1 MAITL
6 ITGPANAGK
15 ARAVLDG
22 VRADAARR
30 REPLLI
36 VPTRGDVESYRRE
49 LAAGG
54 LVRGVRVERFQGLL
68 AEVVRRAGVASRP
81 LTPLLRERVLAAVAA
96 RTCADPELAARPG
109 FVRALAQLVGEL
121 EVERV
126 TPQRLRVALAAWG
139 GAQEDA
145 QGAAQAPRAAELG
158 ALFAAYHRLLDELGR
173 SDPEQPATLALDA
186 LRRSP
191 ALWGGTPVHFYGF
204 DDLTRLQLDAIET
217 LGRVVEAPVT
227 VSLAYEAGRVAFAGR
242 AAAFQTML
250 PWASEHRALPA
261 RAEYYAPPAREA
273 LHHLERGLFE
283 PREAEEER
291 GSRFEPPEASEERGS
306 KLDPGRSV
314 RLLEGGSPR
323 AELELVAGEIRAL
336 LDEGVAPHEVAIVH
350 RSPHTVAELLMEVL
364 QEYEVPCE
372 LPLRL
377 PFSHTALGRA
387 LCGLLAAA
395 LEGQPGV
402 AHGGRLEDLLAW
414 LRAPGVLRAL
424 CGSDAE
430 LELADR
436 LEADARARGIWSASG
451 ARALWEG
458 SGRPPLKALDDIR
471 EAAKRGPLALI
482 ERTRSELQG
491 LCSAPPREEQAQA
504 PTGPPCNDARALTD
518 FHCDDDARALSAA
531 TQALQEL
538 ADVAR
543 GAPRLAPGPGELL
556 AILRGLEL
564 RSERVEG
571 EDVAGLDGVAV
582 LDPLALRA
590 RRVRALF
597 LCGLQAN
604 VFPAPAHPP
613 PWLSEEERRGLA
625 EASGLRLALPDSS
638 LAAERYLFYA
648 AISRPEEVLALSWH
662 CAGENGDSAAPSL
675 FIDDV
680 CDLFPAGLRPE
691 GLRAEG
697 LRERRARRS
706 AGDAHWP
713 GPAKPPASWEARELA
728 LASPPSDPPVLRS
741 LQDPQLLA
749 ELREDRLWSASSLK
763 NYMGCPVRWLMES
776 LLRARDID
784 PDAEPLARGG
794 LAHAALRDTL
804 EGLRRESGSARLTPA
819 RLPRARELLHEALA
833 REAPRFPLSVA
844 PERVPGVRRRLEADL
859 ERYLEHASA
868 QDSPLEPSHLEL
880 GFGFAEEESELAG
893 GESDLAG
900 GEPGLAEGAPGQ
912 PPAGSPSE
920 LPPLDLGEGV
930 RVRGRIDRIDLTPSG
945 QAVIYDYKGTHAP
958 PPDRWLSEGHI
969 QAALY
974 MRAAEQLLDHEAIGG
989 FYQPLAGRDLRARG
1003 VLAADSGVAIECVR
1017 GDARPGE
1024 DVEELV
1030 DATLDLAREAAHQA
1044 DAGALEARPGRCA
1057 FGDGHCLYPSI
1068 CRCER

>member
-22 VRADAARR
+22 VRADAARG

-36 VPTRGDVESYRRE
+36 VPTHVDVESYRRE

-54 LVRGVRVERFQGLL
+54 LVRGVRVERFGGLL

-96 RTCADPELAARPG
+96 RVCENTELAARPG

-126 TPQRLRVALAAWG
+126 TPQRLRAALAAWG
-139 GAQEDA
+139 AAQESA
-145 QGAAQAPRAAELG
+145 EGAAPAPRAAELG

-173 SDPEQPATLALDA
+173 SDPERPATLALDA

-204 DDLTRLQLDAIET
+204 DDLTRLQFDAIQT

-261 RAEYYAPPAREA
+261 RAECYALPAREA
-273 LHHLERGLFE
+273 LHRLERGLFE
-283 PREAEEER
+283 PREAGEEQ
-291 GSRFEPPEASEERGS
+291 GLRFEPQGAGGEPGS
-306 KLDPGRSV
+306 RVDPGRSV
-314 RLLEGGSPR
+314 HLLEGGSPR
-323 AELELVAGEIRAL
+323 AELELVAGEVRAL
-336 LDEGVAPHEVAIVH
+336 LDEGMAPHEVAIVH
-350 RSPHTVAELLMEVL
+350 RSPPTIAELLGEVL

-372 LPLRL
+372 LPLRV
-377 PFSHTALGRA
+377 PFSHTALGHA

-424 CGSDAE
+424 CGSDAAP
-430 LELADR
+430 ELADR
-436 LEADARARGIWSASG
+436 LEADARAGGIWSASG
-451 ARALWEG
+451 ARSLWEQ
-458 SGRPPLKALDDIR
+458 SGHPRLETLDRIR
-471 EAAKRGPLALI
+471 EAAKRGPLELI

-491 LCSAPPREEQAQA
+491 LSPSED
-504 PTGPPCNDARALTD
+504 DARALT
-518 FHCDDDARALSAA
+518 AAMRALE
-531 TQALQEL
+531 EL

-543 GAPRLAPGPGELL
+543 GAQRLAPNPGELL

-564 RSERVEG
+564 GSERG
-571 EDVAGLDGVAV
+571 ESDAVAV

-680 CDLFPAGLRPE
+680 CDLFPEGLCAEGLRPE
-691 GLRAEG
+691 GLR
-697 LRERRARRS
+697 ERRVRRS
-706 AGDAHWP
+706 AGDAEWP
-713 GPAKPPASWEARELA
+713 GPGRPPASWEARELA
-728 LASPPSDPPVLRS
+728 CASPPSDPPVLQS

-749 ELREDRLWSASSLK
+749 ELREGRLWSASSLK
-763 NYMGCPVRWLMES
+763 NYMSCPARWLVES

-804 EGLRRESGSARLTPA
+804 EGLRRENGSARLSPA
-819 RLPRARELLHEALA
+819 SLPRARELLQEALA
-833 REAPRFPLSVA
+833 RQAPRFPLSVA

-859 ERYLEHASA
+859 ERYLEHACA

-880 GFGFAEEESELAG
+880 GFGFAEGEEPEP
-893 GESDLAG
+893 DLAG
-900 GEPGLAEGAPGQ
+900 VPGQ

-920 LPPLDLGEGV
+920 LPPLDLGQGV
-930 RVRGRIDRIDLTPSG
+930 RVRGRIDRIDLTASG
-945 QAVIYDYKGTHAP
+945 QAVVYDYKGAHAP
-958 PPDRWLSEGHI
+958 PPDRWLAEGHI

-1003 VLAADSGVAIECVR
+1003 VLASDSGVAIGCVR
-1017 GDARPGE
+1017 GDTRPAE

-1030 DATLDLAREAAHQA
+1030 NATLDLAREAAQQA
-1044 DAGALEARPGRCA
+1044 DAGCLKASPGTCA

-1068 CRCER
+1068 CRSER